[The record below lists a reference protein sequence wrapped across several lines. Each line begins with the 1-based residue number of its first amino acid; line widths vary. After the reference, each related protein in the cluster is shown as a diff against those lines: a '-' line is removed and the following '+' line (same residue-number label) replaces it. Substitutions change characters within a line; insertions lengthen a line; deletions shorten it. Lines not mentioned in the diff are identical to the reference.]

1 MQVASSKLQLATATA
16 FRQCSN
22 TTTATAAGATN
33 FSVWQCA

>member
-16 FRQCSN
+16 VRQCSN